1 MTNNFKKCCRCGSED
16 KYPICFKC
24 ATEYERDLLFQLR
37 NLDVSLEENIYAK
50 DSIGDSK
57 NSYLVV
63 AVFAF
68 LGAVAFFLKIY
79 WLGILLL
86 ALTVANSISYAIS
99 IRKTGYDRRIVD
111 DITDLNLLERHKK
124 ADISAINVARSEIL
138 SKIQKRSNMTKIE
151 AEMVDNKFKV
161 V

>member
-1 MTNNFKKCCRCGSED
+1 MANKFMKCCRCGSED

-37 NLDVSLEENIYAK
+37 NLDVSLDENTHTK

-63 AVFAF
+63 ATFGF
-68 LGAVAFFLKIY
+68 LGAAAFFLKIN
-79 WLGILLL
+79 WLGIILLVI
-86 ALTVANSISYAIS
+86 AVANYISYAIS
-99 IRKTGYDRRIVD
+99 IRKTGYDGRIVD
-111 DITDLNLLERHKK
+111 DITDLNLLERHKQV
-124 ADISAINVARSEIL
+124 DISAINEKRSEIL
-138 SKIQKRSNMTKIE
+138 SKILKRSNMTKIE
-151 AEMVDNKFKV
+151 AETIDNKYKV